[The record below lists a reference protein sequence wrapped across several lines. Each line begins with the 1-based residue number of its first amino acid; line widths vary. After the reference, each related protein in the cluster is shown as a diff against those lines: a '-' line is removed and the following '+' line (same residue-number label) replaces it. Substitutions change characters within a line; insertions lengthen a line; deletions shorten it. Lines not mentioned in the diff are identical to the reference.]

1 LVHLGSILVDYY
13 SDYWEPTKITTDV
26 INFCKEQFSR
36 DGICDILKPESA
48 VRIAKRLLMKVFRE
62 GSDPYVHCNFGME
75 KYVSGGSEQQSD
87 NVQRTLLRELHP
99 QGGSSGAA
107 VNEKDK
113 GLLRL

>member
-1 LVHLGSILVDYY
+1 
-13 SDYWEPTKITTDV
+13 
-26 INFCKEQFSR
+26 
-36 DGICDILKPESA
+36 
-48 VRIAKRLLMKVFRE
+48 
-62 GSDPYVHCNFGME
+62 ME